1 MLSILI
7 FRCTG
12 ILGDEPQKSE
22 RHEYDYRM
30 LDYTE
35 YIKIFVALLAV
46 INPLGAIPI
55 FITLTPGEGREARQK
70 IAKISS
76 LSATTI
82 LLLSLFAGEWMLAFF
97 GISVSSFRVGGG
109 ILILLMAVSML
120 HAQLSPTVQTKEEA
134 EESDR
139 KQDIAI
145 VPFSTPLLAGPGSI
159 STVVLEAHKGSGI
172 GHYALISLSI
182 LLIGACIWTA
192 LHLAPWISQRLGKT
206 GINIFT
212 RIMGLIL
219 AAIAVEFIANGLK
232 GLFPALAG

>member
-1 MLSILI
+1 
-7 FRCTG
+7 
-12 ILGDEPQKSE
+12 
-22 RHEYDYRM
+22 M

-35 YIKIFVALLAV
+35 YVKILVALLAV
-46 INPLGAIPI
+46 INPVGAIPI
-55 FITLTPGEGREARQK
+55 FITLTPGEDREARQK
-70 IAKISS
+70 IAKTSS
-76 LSATTI
+76 LSATLI
-82 LLLSLFAGEWMLAFF
+82 LLVALFAGEWMLAFF

-120 HAQLSPTVQTKEEA
+120 HAQLSPTVQNKEEA

-145 VPFSTPLLAGPGSI
+145 VPFATPLLAGPGAM
-159 STVVLEAHKGSGI
+159 STVVLEAHKASGV
-172 GHYALISLSI
+172 GHYASISLAII
-182 LLIGACIWTA
+182 LVGACIWTA

-232 GLFPALAG
+232 GLFPTLAG

>member
-1 MLSILI
+1 
-7 FRCTG
+7 
-12 ILGDEPQKSE
+12 
-22 RHEYDYRM
+22 M

-55 FITLTPGEGREARQK
+55 FITLTPGETTIGRQK
-70 IAKISS
+70 IAKTSS
-76 LSATTI
+76 LSATMI
-82 LLLSLFAGEWMLAFF
+82 LLVALFAGEWMLAFF
-97 GISVSSFRVGGG
+97 GISVNSFRVGGG

-120 HAQLSPTVQTKEEA
+120 QAQLSPTVQTKEEA
-134 EESDR
+134 EESD
-139 KQDIAI
+139 KKHDIAI

-159 STVVLEAHKGSGI
+159 STVVLEAHKSAGVP
-172 GHYALISLSI
+172 HYGFISLAII
-182 LLIGACIWTA
+182 LVGLCIWTA
-192 LHLAPWISQRLGKT
+192 LHSAPWISQRLGKT

-232 GLFPALAG
+232 GLFPALAE